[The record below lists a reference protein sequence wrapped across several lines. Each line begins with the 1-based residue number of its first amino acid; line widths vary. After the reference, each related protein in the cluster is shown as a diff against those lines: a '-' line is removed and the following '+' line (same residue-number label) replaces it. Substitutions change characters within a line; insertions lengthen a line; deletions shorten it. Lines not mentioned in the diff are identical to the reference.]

1 MYSDP
6 IVAEIGAIR
15 EEFAARFGYD
25 LNAIFKY
32 AQQRDAEG
40 DRKII
45 RLPPRPPTIISAKS
59 RQVADADSN
68 RS

>member
-6 IVAEIGAIR
+6 VVAEIRAIR
-15 EEFAARFGYD
+15 EEFAARFSYD

-45 RLPPRPPTIISAKS
+45 RLPPRPPTIIA
-59 RQVADADSN
+59 AEAPAN